1 MSLRN
6 TVSLSRAPIAGLM
19 AVGVL
24 WGTFSSLVP
33 DIKSA
38 AGASD
43 QQLGFAMIASALGGM
58 TATFLVPRVGVML
71 GRLALPI
78 IACFLVA
85 AFFYPMM
92 ASSVSGL
99 AVALFF
105 MGGSVAMLD
114 ISSNVRISALE
125 SVSGKH
131 LMNASHAMFSFAFGG
146 AAFATGM
153 ARKSGYGM
161 VEILPVAAL
170 VTAVLIFMMWE
181 STARYGTAKLDADA
195 PTTSTRP
202 PWIAIIMTS
211 IILFA
216 AFVGEN
222 SSEVWSALHIER
234 TLGGAPGEG
243 GYGPT
248 TLGIMMGIVRLS
260 GQVVAEKIGEAKLI
274 LWSAVCGVIGAI
286 VIGAAQTQFMVLIGV
301 AIVGIGMA
309 VVVPSVNTILGRLVR
324 EDQRSH
330 AISRAWMFG
339 MLGFF
344 IGPSLMGII
353 SEHFGLR
360 IAFFVVSGIIAVM
373 IPAILSLAKQKRA

>member
-1 MSLRN
+1 
-6 TVSLSRAPIAGLM
+6 
-19 AVGVL
+19 
-24 WGTFSSLVP
+24 
-33 DIKSA
+33 
-38 AGASD
+38 
-43 QQLGFAMIASALGGM
+43 
-58 TATFLVPRVGVML
+58 
-71 GRLALPI
+71 
-78 IACFLVA
+78 
-85 AFFYPMM
+85 
-92 ASSVSGL
+92 
-99 AVALFF
+99 
-105 MGGSVAMLD
+105 
-114 ISSNVRISALE
+114 
-125 SVSGKH
+125 
-131 LMNASHAMFSFAFGG
+131 
-146 AAFATGM
+146 M